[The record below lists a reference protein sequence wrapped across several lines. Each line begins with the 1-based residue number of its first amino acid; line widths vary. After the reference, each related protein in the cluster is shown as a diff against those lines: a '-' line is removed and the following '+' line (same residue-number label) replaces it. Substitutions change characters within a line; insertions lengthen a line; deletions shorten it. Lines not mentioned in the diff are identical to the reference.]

1 MKIGIGNDHVAVE
14 YKKEIKKYIEEKYG
28 YEVIN
33 YGTDSTERFNYPIS
47 GEAVAN
53 AVVSGEVD
61 KGIVICGTGVG
72 ISLAANKVNGIR
84 CVTCSEP
91 YSALLSRQ
99 HNNTNMLA
107 FGARVVGIELA
118 KMIVDAWLS
127 GEYEGGR
134 HQVRIDML
142 KEIEEKGVDIARVT
156 LHVGLGTFRP
166 VKEENVLDHH
176 MHSEFYRIDEEAA
189 EKINNARKNNGRIIA
204 VGTTST
210 RTLESVAKEDGTIE
224 ACSGWTQIFIY
235 PGYKFKAIDCLITN
249 FHLPESTLVMLV
261 SALAGRENVLNAYET
276 AVKEKYRF
284 FSFGDAM
291 FIK

>member
-28 YEVIN
+28 YEVVN
-33 YGTDSTERFNYPIS
+33 YGTNSTERFNYPVS

-53 AVVSGEVD
+53 AVVNGEVD

-142 KEIEEKGVDIARVT
+142 KEIEEKQLV
-156 LHVGLGTFRP
+156 LKMKVGEGGRTFGSIST
-166 VKEENVLDHH
+166 KE
-176 MHSEFYRIDEEAA
+176 IAA
-189 EKINNARKNNGRIIA
+189 EAKKQLGYDLDKKKMHCEPIKNLGFHDVAIKVHPQVTA
-204 VGTTST
+204 
-210 RTLESVAKEDGTIE
+210 TL
-224 ACSGWTQIFIY
+224 
-235 PGYKFKAIDCLITN
+235 
-249 FHLPESTLVMLV
+249 
-261 SALAGRENVLNAYET
+261 R
-276 AVKEKYRF
+276 VKVEEK
-284 FSFGDAM
+284 
-291 FIK
+291 

>member
-14 YKKEIKKYIEEKYG
+14 YKKEITKYIQEKYG

-33 YGTDSTERFNYPIS
+33 YGTDSTDRFNYPVA

-53 AVVSGEVD
+53 AVIAGVVD

-91 YSALLSRQ
+91 YSAKLSRE

-118 KMIVDAWLS
+118 KMIVDAWLT

-134 HQVRIDML
+134 HDQRI
-142 KEIEEKGVDIARVT
+142 
-156 LHVGLGTFRP
+156 
-166 VKEENVLDHH
+166 
-176 MHSEFYRIDEEAA
+176 
-189 EKINNARKNNGRIIA
+189 
-204 VGTTST
+204 
-210 RTLESVAKEDGTIE
+210 AK
-224 ACSGWTQIFIY
+224 
-235 PGYKFKAIDCLITN
+235 
-249 FHLPESTLVMLV
+249 MM
-261 SALAGRENVLNAYET
+261 AYEG
-276 AVKEKYRF
+276 EE
-284 FSFGDAM
+284 
-291 FIK
+291 